1 MTRHFTWPGKQN
13 LNSGPM
19 KTKCS
24 ETRSKRTWFGASA
37 SVTIGPGFLHKAGF
51 AGFVIPHPPL
61 ANWVLRIGLPGHQR
75 VKMSFAHEF
84 AHFQTAPVLFVY
96 MLVVFVLA
104 YVKGRAGM
112 WEILLLLAGGQAA
125 WEILSEGLVVFKDS
139 AAYSASYEGV
149 PRFPRILFWTTAG
162 IFTAAGWVV
171 SLYG

>member
-1 MTRHFTWPGKQN
+1 M
-13 LNSGPM
+13 
-19 KTKCS
+19 
-24 ETRSKRTWFGASA
+24 
-37 SVTIGPGFLHKAGF
+37 
-51 AGFVIPHPPL
+51 IPHPPL

-112 WEILLLLAGGQAA
+112 WEILLLLAGGQAV
-125 WEILSEGLVVFKDS
+125 WEILSEGLVVFEDS

-149 PRFPRILFWTTAG
+149 TRFPRIFFWTTAAM
-162 IFTAAGWVV
+162 FTAAGWVV